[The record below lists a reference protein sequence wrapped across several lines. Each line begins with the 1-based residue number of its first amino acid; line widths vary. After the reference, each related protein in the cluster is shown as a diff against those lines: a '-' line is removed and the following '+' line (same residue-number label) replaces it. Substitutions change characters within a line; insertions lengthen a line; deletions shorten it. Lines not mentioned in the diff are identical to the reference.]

1 MAKKTAQTKTST
13 TKKVVLP
20 AKKAVANALVKKAAV
35 PAKKVAVKTPTKK
48 ALTPAKKAVAKAPAK
63 KAVVPAKKVV
73 VKTPT
78 KKALTPAKKVVAK
91 ALVKKAV
98 VPAKK
103 VAVKTPTKKA
113 LTPAKKA
120 VAKKAA
126 VPTKKVTAK
135 VETSIVTTKKSATK
149 VPVKKASVASKV
161 TATKASTVKTPAKKV
176 VATKPATKIAPKKTE
191 TKASSVNATATV
203 KKVVVKT
210 KLSALEKSRTKAHVS
225 TQPTPTMT
233 TETYVHKEKDL
244 VKPQGR
250 LVRYNDEDLQEF
262 KILIEGKLAKA
273 QEEIS
278 FYQEQIKNAAEN
290 DTKSTGMEDGAFT
303 SEKESL
309 NQTIARQQK
318 LIAHLDNALS
328 RIQNKTY
335 GICRETGQLIP
346 KDRLRAVPHATLCV
360 EAKKRQK

>member
-48 ALTPAKKAVAKAPAK
+48 ALTP
-63 KAVVPAKKVV
+63 
-73 VKTPT
+73 
-78 KKALTPAKKVVAK
+78 
-91 ALVKKAV
+91 
-98 VPAKK
+98 
-103 VAVKTPTKKA
+103 
-113 LTPAKKA
+113 
-120 VAKKAA
+120 AKKAA

-176 VATKPATKIAPKKTE
+176 VATKPSTKIAPKKTE

>member
-1 MAKKTAQTKTST
+1 
-13 TKKVVLP
+13 
-20 AKKAVANALVKKAAV
+20 
-35 PAKKVAVKTPTKK
+35 
-48 ALTPAKKAVAKAPAK
+48 
-63 KAVVPAKKVV
+63 
-73 VKTPT
+73 
-78 KKALTPAKKVVAK
+78 
-91 ALVKKAV
+91 
-98 VPAKK
+98 
-103 VAVKTPTKKA
+103 
-113 LTPAKKA
+113 
-120 VAKKAA
+120 AA

-176 VATKPATKIAPKKTE
+176 VATKPSTKIAPKKTE

>member
-120 VAKKAA
+120 A

-176 VATKPATKIAPKKTE
+176 VATKPSTKIAPKKTE

>member
-13 TKKVVLP
+13 TKKVVSP
-20 AKKAVANALVKKAAV
+20 AKKAVAKAPAKKAAV

-48 ALTPAKKAVAKAPAK
+48 AAAPVKKAAVKKPIPKTTTAKVVAKAPAK
-63 KAVVPAKKVV
+63 KVAAKVE
-73 VKTPT
+73 TP
-78 KKALTPAKKVVAK
+78 
-91 ALVKKAV
+91 
-98 VPAKK
+98 
-103 VAVKTPTKKA
+103 
-113 LTPAKKA
+113 
-120 VAKKAA
+120 
-126 VPTKKVTAK
+126 KVTAK
-135 VETSIVTTKKSATK
+135 KTTTKA
-149 VPVKKASVASKV
+149 PVKKVSVASKV

-176 VATKPATKIAPKKTE
+176 VATKPSTKIAPKKTE
-191 TKASSVNATATV
+191 TKASSVKASATV
-203 KKVVVKT
+203 KKVAVKT